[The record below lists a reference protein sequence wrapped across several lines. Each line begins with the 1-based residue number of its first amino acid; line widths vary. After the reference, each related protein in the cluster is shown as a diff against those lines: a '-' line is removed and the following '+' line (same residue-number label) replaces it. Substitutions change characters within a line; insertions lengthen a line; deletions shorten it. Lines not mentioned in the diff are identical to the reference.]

1 MQNEINKALEVLK
14 NGGTILY
21 PTDTIWG
28 IGCDA
33 TNESAIARIFDIKKR
48 VESKA
53 MISLVC
59 NTEMIDYYTNSNQ
72 LQISLSD
79 KPTSVIYQNVNSLAN
94 NLISKDKTAAFRISN
109 DKFCHRLV
117 SKFGFPIVSTSAN
130 ISGKDLP
137 KQFSEISDEIKDNV
151 DYVVNLRKRKIMD
164 KASEILLINK
174 DGSIKKLR

>member
-59 NTEMIDYYTNSNQ
+59 NTAMIDDYTNSNQ

-79 KPTSVIYQNVNSLAN
+79 KPTSVIYQNVTSLAS
-94 NLISKDKTAAFRISN
+94 NLIAKDKTAAFRISS
-109 DKFCHRLV
+109 DEFCYRLV
-117 SKFGFPIVSTSAN
+117 SEFGFPIVSTSAN

>member
-1 MQNEINKALEVLK
+1 
-14 NGGTILY
+14 
-21 PTDTIWG
+21 
-28 IGCDA
+28 
-33 TNESAIARIFDIKKR
+33 
-48 VESKA
+48 

-59 NTEMIDYYTNSNQ
+59 NTEMIDDYTNSNQ

-79 KPTSVIYQNVNSLAN
+79 KPTSVIYQNVTSLAS
-94 NLISKDKTAAFRISN
+94 NLIAKDKTAAFRISS
-109 DKFCHRLV
+109 DEFCHRLV

>member
-33 TNESAIARIFDIKKR
+33 RNASAVAKIFDIKKR
-48 VESKA
+48 TESKA

-59 NTEMIDYYTNSNQ
+59 NTEMIDDYTNSNQ

-79 KPTSVIYQNVNSLAN
+79 KPTTVIYQNVNSLAS
-94 NLISKDKTAAFRISN
+94 NLIAKDKTAAFRISS
-109 DKFCHRLV
+109 DEFCYRLV
-117 SKFGFPIVSTSAN
+117 SEFGFPIVSTSAN

-137 KQFSEISDEIKDNV
+137 KQFLEISDEIKDNV

>member
-33 TNESAIARIFDIKKR
+33 TNESAIERIFDIKKR

-59 NTEMIDYYTNSNQ
+59 NTEMIDDYTNSNQ

-94 NLISKDKTAAFRISN
+94 NLIAKDKTAAFRISN

-151 DYVVNLRKRKIMD
+151 DYVVNLRKSEIMKIP
-164 KASEILLINK
+164 SQILLINK
-174 DGSIKKLR
+174 NGSIKILR

>member
-59 NTEMIDYYTNSNQ
+59 NTAMIDDYTNSNQ

-79 KPTSVIYQNVNSLAN
+79 KPTSVIYQNVNSLAS
-94 NLISKDKTAAFRISN
+94 NLITKDKTAAFRISS
-109 DKFCHRLV
+109 DEFCYRLV
-117 SKFGFPIVSTSAN
+117 SEFGFPIVSTSAN

-151 DYVVNLRKRKIMD
+151 DYVVNLRKKRIMD
-164 KASEILLINK
+164 KASEILFINK

>member
-1 MQNEINKALEVLK
+1 MQNEIKKALEVLK

-59 NTEMIDYYTNSNQ
+59 NTAMIDDYTNSNQ

-79 KPTSVIYQNVNSLAN
+79 KPTSVIYQNVTSLAS
-94 NLISKDKTAAFRISN
+94 NLIAKDKTAAFRISS
-109 DKFCHRLV
+109 DEFCYRLV
-117 SKFGFPIVSTSAN
+117 SEFGFPIVSTSAN
-130 ISGKDLP
+130 ISGMDLP

-164 KASEILLINK
+164 KASEILLIHK
-174 DGSIKKLR
+174 DSSIKKLR

>member
-33 TNESAIARIFDIKKR
+33 RNASAVGRIFDIKKR
-48 VESKA
+48 AESKS

-59 NTEMIDYYTNSNQ
+59 NTEMINDYTNSNQ

-79 KPTSVIYQNVNSLAN
+79 KPTSVIYQNVNSLAK
-94 NLISKDKTAAFRISN
+94 NLIAKDKTAAFRISK

-117 SKFGFPIVSTSAN
+117 SEFGFPVVSTSAN

-137 KQFSEISDEIKDNV
+137 KKFSEIHNEIKNNV
-151 DYVVNLRKRKIMD
+151 DYVVNLRKKEIMD
-164 KASEILLINK
+164 KVSKILLINK
-174 DGSIKKLR
+174 DGSIKRIR

>member
-48 VESKA
+48 VKSKA

-59 NTEMIDYYTNSNQ
+59 NTAMIDDYTNSNQ

-79 KPTSVIYQNVNSLAN
+79 KPTSVIYQNVNSLAS
-94 NLISKDKTAAFRISN
+94 NLIAKDKTAAFRISS
-109 DKFCHRLV
+109 DEFCYRLV
-117 SKFGFPIVSTSAN
+117 SEFGFPIVSTSAN

>member
-21 PTDTIWG
+21 PTDTVWG

-33 TNESAIARIFDIKKR
+33 TNEMAVLKIFNIKKR
-48 VESKA
+48 AENKA

-59 NTEMIDYYTNSNQ
+59 NTAMIDNYTNSNQ
-72 LQISLSD
+72 LQILLSN
-79 KPTSVIYQNVNSLAN
+79 KPTSVIYQNVHSLAS
-94 NLISKDKTAAFRISN
+94 NLITKDKTAAFRISSN
-109 DKFCHRLV
+109 EFCHRLV
-117 SKFGFPIVSTSAN
+117 SEFGLPIVSTSAN
-130 ISGKDLP
+130 ISRKSLP
-137 KQFSEISDEIKDNV
+137 KQFSEISDEIKNNV
-151 DYVVNLRKRKIMD
+151 DYVVNLRKKEIMN

>member
-33 TNESAIARIFDIKKR
+33 TNESAIVKIFDIKKR

-59 NTEMIDYYTNSNQ
+59 NTAMIDDYTNSNQ

-79 KPTSVIYQNVNSLAN
+79 KPTSVIYQNVNSLAS
-94 NLISKDKTAAFRISN
+94 NLIAKDKTAAFRISS
-109 DKFCHRLV
+109 DEFCHRLV
-117 SKFGFPIVSTSAN
+117 SEFGVPIVSTSAN

>member
-1 MQNEINKALEVLK
+1 MQNEIKKALEVLK

-33 TNESAIARIFDIKKR
+33 TKESAVVRIFDIKKR

-59 NTEMIDYYTNSNQ
+59 NTAMIDDYTNSNQ

-79 KPTSVIYQNVNSLAN
+79 KPTSVIYHYVTRLASY
-94 NLISKDKTAAFRISN
+94 LIAKDKTAAFRISS
-109 DKFCHRLV
+109 DEFCNRLV
-117 SKFGFPIVSTSAN
+117 SEFGFPIVSTSAN

>member
-21 PTDTIWG
+21 PTDTVWG

-33 TNESAIARIFDIKKR
+33 RNASAVTKIFDIKKR
-48 VESKA
+48 TESKA

-59 NTEMIDYYTNSNQ
+59 NTEMIDDYTNSNQ

-94 NLISKDKTAAFRISN
+94 NLIAKDKTAAFRISN

-137 KQFSEISDEIKDNV
+137 KQFSEIYNEIKNNV
-151 DYVVNLRKRKIMD
+151 DYVVNLRQKEIMN
-164 KASEILLINK
+164 KVSEILLINK
-174 DGSIKKLR
+174 DGSIKKIR

>member
-59 NTEMIDYYTNSNQ
+59 NTAMIDDYTNSNQ

-79 KPTSVIYQNVNSLAN
+79 KPTSVIYQNVNSLAS
-94 NLISKDKTAAFRISN
+94 NLIAKDKTAAFRISS
-109 DKFCHRLV
+109 DEFCYRLV
-117 SKFGFPIVSTSAN
+117 SEFGFPIVATSAN

>member
-33 TNESAIARIFDIKKR
+33 RNASAVAKIFDIKKR
-48 VESKA
+48 TESKA

-59 NTEMIDYYTNSNQ
+59 NTEMIDDYTNSNQ
-72 LQISLSD
+72 LQILLSD

-94 NLISKDKTAAFRISN
+94 NLIAKDKTAAFRISN

-137 KQFSEISDEIKDNV
+137 KQFSEIYNEIKNNV
-151 DYVVNLRKRKIMD
+151 DYVVNLRQKEIMD

-174 DGSIKKLR
+174 DGSIKKIR

>member
-48 VESKA
+48 ESKA

-59 NTEMIDYYTNSNQ
+59 NTAMIDDYTNSNQ

-79 KPTSVIYQNVNSLAN
+79 KPTSVIYQNVNRLAS
-94 NLISKDKTAAFRISN
+94 NLIAKDKTAAFRISS
-109 DKFCHRLV
+109 DEFCHRLV
-117 SKFGFPIVSTSAN
+117 SEFGVPIVSTSAN

-137 KQFSEISDEIKDNV
+137 KQFSEISDKIKDNV
-151 DYVVNLRKRKIMD
+151 DYVVNL
-164 KASEILLINK
+164 
-174 DGSIKKLR
+174 